1 MDFNIIINTN
11 SHLIYYKI
19 IYKFI
24 QSNTNY
30 ILVYLYMYTHNPI
43 ILYMLESNFIFMS
56 LFKSILLY
64 SNLTY
69 LIVEFK
75 IRLKHSSF
83 TK

>member
-1 MDFNIIINTN
+1 
-11 SHLIYYKI
+11 
-19 IYKFI
+19 
-24 QSNTNY
+24 
-30 ILVYLYMYTHNPI
+30 MYTHNPI